1 MQVNGFCSPE
11 RFNTLQQI
19 FDDVWAELERRQNGS
34 MPEAAAIRSRL
45 AAMVMDLKDAPELHV
60 ELAKQELLRLLEGD
74 ATEPPSGK
82 CFSGKA
88 LLDHR

>member
-19 FDDVWAELERRQNGS
+19 FDDVWAELNQRQNGY
-34 MPEAAAIRSRL
+34 EDAEAIRSRL
-45 AAMVMDLKDAPELHV
+45 ASMVIELKDAPELHV
-60 ELAKQELLRLLEGD
+60 EMAKQELLRLLEGD

-88 LLDHR
+88 LLDHG